1 MQDIRIHVL
10 HGITSRINIGINMT
24 DYFIIVFDLK
34 LNKQV
39 VKYYETKEKM
49 LKDKKIIQKYL
60 GRYIIVED
68 STIYEDYE

>member
-1 MQDIRIHVL
+1 
-10 HGITSRINIGINMT
+10 MT
-24 DYFIIVFDLK
+24 DYFIIIFDLK

-39 VKYYETKEKM
+39 IKYYETEEKM

-68 STIYEDYE
+68 STIYKDYE